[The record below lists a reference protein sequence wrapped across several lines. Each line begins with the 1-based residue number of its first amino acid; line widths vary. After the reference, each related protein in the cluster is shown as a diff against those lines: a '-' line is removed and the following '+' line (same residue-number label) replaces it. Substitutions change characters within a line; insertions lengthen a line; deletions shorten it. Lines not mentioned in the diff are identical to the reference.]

1 MLGWRWSRLTSLDVE
16 IRAAEAAEE
25 AEEEKMDNAAVQAA
39 EEAEYEEEQK
49 IIHRSHSRSHQ
60 ENRHIH
66 RPERDRQE
74 AVSTARLTT
83 MPASALN
90 SPQTKRHS
98 CLSKP
103 RKGRTTTMVVMTKT
117 TMSMEST
124 TMVFVGST

>member
-1 MLGWRWSRLTSLDVE
+1 ME

-39 EEAEYEEEQK
+39 EEAKYEEEQK
-49 IIHRSHSRSHQ
+49 IIHRSHSSSHQ

-90 SPQTKRHS
+90 STQTKRHS

-103 RKGRTTTMVVMTKT
+103 RRVRTTAIVLMTKIM
-117 TMSMEST
+117 MSMDSDT
-124 TMVFVGST
+124 VVFVGSTWKNST